1 MDDSI
6 KISKRTQSVMFSIR
20 VDKSILDYYDDL
32 AVKTN
37 RSRNELISI
46 ALEFAKDK
54 FDITE

>member
-1 MDDSI
+1 MDEAI
-6 KISKRTQSVMFSIR
+6 NISKRTQSVMFSIR

-32 AVKTN
+32 AAKTN

-54 FDITE
+54 FNITD

>member
-1 MDDSI
+1 MDEAI
-6 KISKRTQSVMFSIR
+6 NISKRTQSVMFSIR

-32 AVKTN
+32 AAKTN

-54 FDITE
+54 FNITE